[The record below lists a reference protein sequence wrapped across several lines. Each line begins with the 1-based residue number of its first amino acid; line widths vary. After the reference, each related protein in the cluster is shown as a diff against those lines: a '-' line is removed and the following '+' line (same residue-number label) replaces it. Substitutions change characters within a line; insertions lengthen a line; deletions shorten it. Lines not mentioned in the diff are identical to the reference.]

1 MIQRLIQILLV
12 RLPFESKDVMNV
24 TRDGGLSYETHAYNS
39 TMDISFNENGM
50 CLKPIRNPVAGG
62 STFSMGLLMKIYEYL
77 GNGKMERREFKI
89 FFADFQNKRNIAIH
103 NLDKII

>member
-77 GNGKMERREFKI
+77 GNEKMERREFKT

>member
-1 MIQRLIQILLV
+1 
-12 RLPFESKDVMNV
+12 MNV

>member
-103 NLDKII
+103 NFDTII

>member
-24 TRDGGLSYETHAYNS
+24 TTDGGLSYETHAYNS